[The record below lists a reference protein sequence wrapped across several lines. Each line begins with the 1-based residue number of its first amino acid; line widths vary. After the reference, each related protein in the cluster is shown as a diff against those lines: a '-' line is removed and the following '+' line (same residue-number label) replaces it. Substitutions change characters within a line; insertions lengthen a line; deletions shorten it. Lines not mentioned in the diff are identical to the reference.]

1 MLDLIEI
8 IGMRKQGKRN
18 RKFCLVKCSYCGK
31 TVEMRHDIYLRS
43 QSCGCLKA
51 IKASKTALGLRT
63 HKSSR
68 TRLYSA
74 WQNMKMRCFNPNN
87 NRYDRYGGRG
97 ITVCEEWKDDFVAFQ
112 KWALE
117 NGYDEKKT
125 IDRIDN
131 DKGYSPDNCRWATG
145 KEQSRNRSTT
155 LSVDYEGANY
165 SLVEV
170 AELSGVPH
178 DVLKL
183 RYRAGDRGE
192 RLVRPVG
199 EDWTRMTGEKNAN
212 AKITAEIALD
222 IKQRLAKKET
232 AVSIAASHGISK
244 YLVYDIKRGKTW
256 KHITVDNTEVTD

>member
-8 IGMRKQGKRN
+8 TGMKKRGKRN

-31 TVEMRHDIYLRS
+31 TVEMRYDGYLAS

-63 HKSSR
+63 HKSSK
-68 TRLYSA
+68 TRPYRIWTS
-74 WQNMKMRCFNPNN
+74 MKDRCYNVKNK
-87 NRYDRYGGRG
+87 RYDRYGGRG
-97 ITVCEEWKDDFVAFQ
+97 ISVCDEWKSDFVAFQ
-112 KWALE
+112 KWALK

-131 DKGYSPDNCRWATG
+131 DKGYSPDNCRWATN

-155 LSVDYEGANY
+155 LSVLYKGAYY
-165 SLVEV
+165 SLAEV
-170 AELSGVPH
+170 AELSGVPR
-178 DVLKL
+178 DILSN
-183 RYRAGDRGE
+183 RYRAGERGE
-192 RLVRPVG
+192 RLVRSVG
-199 EDWTRMTGEKNAN
+199 EGWTRMTGETNVN

-244 YLVYDIKRGKTW
+244 YLVHDIKRGRTW